1 MVAFPSATAANTT
14 SSVEAEKRAEN
25 LTVQPVPSQSE
36 QLNYR
41 FLIAPQK
48 GFTWL
53 LNKSAV
59 KSETANG
66 EELQCQRLPVLLE
79 GPYQEETQTINY
91 HSCRDILL
99 VIGGSGI
106 SVALSAIY
114 KALSV
119 QDISSITLVWS
130 VRKLE
135 LIESVANEELQCALR
150 DSRFTLKG

>member
-1 MVAFPSATAANTT
+1 M
-14 SSVEAEKRAEN
+14 
-25 LTVQPVPSQSE
+25 
-36 QLNYR
+36 NYR
-41 FLIAPQK
+41 FLITPQK

-53 LNKSAV
+53 LNSHAV
-59 KSETANG
+59 KSETTNG
-66 EELQCQRLPVLLE
+66 EESPCQRIPVLLE

-119 QDISSITLVWS
+119 QDISSVTLVWS